1 MVINSLKK
9 FDKNILSSLVSYFFL
24 PFPADPFF
32 LLSFGSIFCVAA
44 KIASCPARS
53 SSLFLSASRN
63 NCRKASLGS

>member
-1 MVINSLKK
+1 MIQKK
-9 FDKNILSSLVSYFFL
+9 LDKNIDYVEFYFFL

-53 SSLFLSASRN
+53 SSRFISASRN